1 MLGAAGIGNALG
13 ALRTL
18 GQALQ
23 QLGASSRQYSIPHP
37 GGCTGAV
44 RAACSED
51 ADAVAVAEQMQG
63 LHDAADAQ
71 QQAGKGPASPS
82 NAGL

>member
-1 MLGAAGIGNALG
+1 MPCAAGIGNALG

-18 GQALQ
+18 GQAVQ
-23 QLGASSRQYSIPHP
+23 QLGASSRQYSVLHP

-51 ADAVAVAEQMQG
+51 ADAVAAAEQLQG

-71 QQAGKGPASPS
+71 QREGEGCASPS
-82 NAGL
+82 NAGP